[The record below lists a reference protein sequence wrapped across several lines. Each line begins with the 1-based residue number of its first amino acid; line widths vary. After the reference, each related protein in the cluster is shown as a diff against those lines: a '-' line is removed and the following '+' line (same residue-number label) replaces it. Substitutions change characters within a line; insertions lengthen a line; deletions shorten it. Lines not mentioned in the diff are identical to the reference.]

1 MNNRIKEVRKALR
14 LTQADFG
21 KKLNVT
27 NNYIYLIE
35 SGSNPVT
42 DNLIFLICNVF
53 KVNEEW
59 LRTGLGEMFAPK
71 DREAEIAEIVEAIY
85 TNDDPFRRNLIK
97 LLAEMDEDQINL
109 LKGIALKL
117 AEIVKEEKE

>member
-59 LRTGLGEMFAPK
+59 LRTGSGEMFAPK